1 MWPLLLGLV
10 LWDDSLM
17 SETTDPHVPNEAP
30 PGAARSRQAGHAVRH
45 ENPTTQQ
52 MRIIGQRRAEAE
64 EKLAHH
70 LEQARHLAKEGH
82 PAAERSGNHD

>member
-1 MWPLLLGLV
+1 
-10 LWDDSLM
+10 M
-17 SETTDPHVPNEAP
+17 SEKVPDSTPPHGTPG
-30 PGAARSRQAGHAVRH
+30 GAAKARHSGSAVRH

-70 LEQARHLAKEGH
+70 LEQARHADKEEH
-82 PAAERSGNHD
+82 AAGESAADH

>member
-1 MWPLLLGLV
+1 MRPLLLGLV

-17 SETTDPHVPNEAP
+17 SEMTDPHLPNDSP
-30 PGAARSRQAGHAVRH
+30 PGTARARPAGHAVRH

-52 MRIIGQRRAEAE
+52 MRIIGQRRTEAE

-70 LEQARHLAKEGH
+70 LEQARHPAKEDH
-82 PAAERSGNHD
+82 PAAERSGNND

>member
-1 MWPLLLGLV
+1 
-10 LWDDSLM
+10 M
-17 SETTDPHVPNEAP
+17 SENTDPRLPHSS
-30 PGAARSRQAGHAVRH
+30 PGGTARARQPGHAVRH

-70 LEQARHLAKEGH
+70 LEQARHLAKEDH
-82 PAAERSGNHD
+82 PTGGTAADHDQSTMPGAQGLERR